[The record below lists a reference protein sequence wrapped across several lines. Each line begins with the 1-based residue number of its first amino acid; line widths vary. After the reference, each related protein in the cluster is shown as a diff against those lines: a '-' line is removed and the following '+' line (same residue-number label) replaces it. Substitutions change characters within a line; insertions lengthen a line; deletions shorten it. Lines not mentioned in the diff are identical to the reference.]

1 MHPPQRRGPSPPA
14 RPPPTRSAAAAIR
27 SSACWPSGSSESAWA
42 ASADTNA
49 SAQSALRG
57 HGAGRGGAELGK
69 AGLGWPPFLAPWLP
83 SRAALACRGT
93 PHSCIHAPQRST
105 AATAAARL
113 VHAGWLG
120 FAPPSCPQQAQ
131 HRAVA
136 PRSKAH
142 TRAAPAPAPAS
153 LTPRSHE
160 EHPPQRLQVLQHLQ
174 LLEEVPALSGKSIWR
189 TRKAKAGFFLAR
201 SSRVALAAR
210 RVRAGMGAGTCVRCM
225 ECGSSNMAST
235 RQARHSPSSAAPL
248 HHPPHAGQA
257 DRPILGQ
264 HALRNRQLQH
274 R

>member
-174 LLEEVPALSGKSIWR
+174 LLEEVPALSGENILGNVGKTFCGI
-189 TRKAKAGFFLAR
+189 RKAGREAGR
-201 SSRVALAAR
+201 QGG
-210 RVRAGMGAGTCVRCM
+210 RVRGATVVEGFLSVRGR
-225 ECGSSNMAST
+225 CGRVRVQAACAWASE
-235 RQARHSPSSAAPL
+235 P
-248 HHPPHAGQA
+248 
-257 DRPILGQ
+257 D
-264 HALRNRQLQH
+264 
-274 R
+274 